1 MTTNSA
7 PNVNTVTLVGQLA
20 ADPVLRALPDGKSV
34 CELRLAVND
43 QREKPPMFVDVSTF
57 GAAADACA
65 RYLEKGRQVA
75 VTGRLVYH
83 QWESNDGQ
91 KRSKHS
97 VVGNVQFG
105 SGGRPSNE
113 RSGTPVNADA

>member
-1 MTTNSA
+1 MSSSSA
-7 PNVNTVTLVGQLA
+7 PNVNSITLVGQLA

-57 GAAADACA
+57 GAGADACA

-83 QWESNDGQ
+83 EWKTKDGQ

-105 SGGRPSNE
+105 GRPESQDQE
-113 RSGTPVNADA
+113 AQADADV